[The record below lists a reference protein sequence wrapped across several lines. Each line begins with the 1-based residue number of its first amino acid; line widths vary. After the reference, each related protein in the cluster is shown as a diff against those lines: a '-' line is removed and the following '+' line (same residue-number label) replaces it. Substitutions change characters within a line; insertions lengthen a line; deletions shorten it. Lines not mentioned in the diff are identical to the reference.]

1 MTLKAEQFL
10 PPYLLETE
18 PLELDDLPLQVSLLT
33 MELAAQRQQ
42 ITSLTQRLAALRVI
56 IGTDDDESEC
66 DG

>member
-18 PLELDDLPLQVSLLT
+18 PLEAEHLPLQVSLLT
-33 MELAAQRQQ
+33 MELASQRQQ
-42 ITSLTQRLAALRVI
+42 IATLTQRLNALRVI
-56 IGTDDDESEC
+56 VAIDEDEC